1 MGKTKLIVGLGN
13 PGKEYVN
20 TRHNTGFIVI
30 DYYAEKKG
38 LSFKEEKGGLYSSF
52 NNNGNKYILLKP
64 LSYMNNSGDVVK
76 KYVDYYKID
85 IDDILIIYDDKDFDV
100 GTFKVKIDGSS
111 AGHNGIKNIIENLK
125 TEDFKRL
132 KVGLSKNN
140 VDMVSFVLGK
150 FNNDER
156 CKLNVVLNE
165 TNDILDDYFVMTFD
179 NLMNK
184 YNKKG

>member
-1 MGKTKLIVGLGN
+1 MKMIVGLGN
-13 PGKEYVN
+13 PGKEYEN
-20 TRHNTGFIVI
+20 TRHNVGFMVL
-30 DYYAEKKG
+30 DNWMNKHNFTFDKNK
-38 LSFKEEKGGLYSSF
+38 LNGLYSIIKY
-52 NNNGNKYILLKP
+52 NNEDVLVLKP
-64 LSYMNNSGDVVK
+64 LSFMNLSGTVIRAFMN
-76 KYVDYYKID
+76 YYKID
-85 IDDILIIYDDKDFDV
+85 VNDLLVIYDDKDIAL
-100 GTFKVKIDGSS
+100 GSVKLKKNGSS

-150 FNNDER
+150 FNNDEM

-165 TNDILDDYFVMTFD
+165 TNDILNDYFVMTFD

>member
-1 MGKTKLIVGLGN
+1 MKMIVGLGN
-13 PGKEYVN
+13 PGKEYEN
-20 TRHNTGFIVI
+20 TRHNVGFMVL
-30 DYYAEKKG
+30 DNWMNKHNFTFDKNK
-38 LSFKEEKGGLYSSF
+38 LNGLYSII
-52 NNNGNKYILLKP
+52 KY
-64 LSYMNNSGDVVK
+64 N
-76 KYVDYYKID
+76 YKID
-85 IDDILIIYDDKDFDV
+85 VNDLLVIYDDKDIAL
-100 GTFKVKIDGSS
+100 GSVKLKKNGSS

>member
-1 MGKTKLIVGLGN
+1 MKMVVGLGN
-13 PGKEYVN
+13 PGKEYEN
-20 TRHNTGFIVI
+20 TRHNVGFMVL
-30 DYYAEKKG
+30 DNWMNKHNFTFDKNK
-38 LSFKEEKGGLYSSF
+38 LNGLYSIIKY
-52 NNNGNKYILLKP
+52 NNEDVLVLKP
-64 LSYMNNSGDVVK
+64 LSFMNLSGTVIRAFMN
-76 KYVDYYKID
+76 YYKID
-85 IDDILIIYDDKDFDV
+85 VNDLLVIYDDKDIAL
-100 GTFKVKIDGSS
+100 GSVKLKKNGSS

-150 FNNDER
+150 FNNDEM

>member
-1 MGKTKLIVGLGN
+1 MKMIVGLGN
-13 PGKEYVN
+13 PGKEYEN
-20 TRHNTGFIVI
+20 TRHNVGFMVL
-30 DYYAEKKG
+30 DNWMNKHNFTFDKNK
-38 LSFKEEKGGLYSSF
+38 LNGLYSIIKY
-52 NNNGNKYILLKP
+52 NNEDVLVLKP
-64 LSYMNNSGDVVK
+64 LSFMNLSGTVIRAFMN
-76 KYVDYYKID
+76 YYKID
-85 IDDILIIYDDKDFDV
+85 VNDLLVIYDDKDIAL
-100 GTFKVKIDGSS
+100 GSVKLKKNGSS

-140 VDMVSFVLGK
+140 VDMVSFALGK
-150 FNNDER
+150 FNNDEM

-165 TNDILDDYFVMTFD
+165 TNDILNDYFVMTFD

>member
-1 MGKTKLIVGLGN
+1 MKMVVGLGN
-13 PGKEYVN
+13 PGKEYEN
-20 TRHNTGFIVI
+20 TRHNVGFMVL
-30 DYYAEKKG
+30 DNWMNKHNFTFDKNK
-38 LSFKEEKGGLYSSF
+38 LNGLYSIIKY
-52 NNNGNKYILLKP
+52 NNEDVLVLKP
-64 LSYMNNSGDVVK
+64 LSFMNLSGTVIRAFMN
-76 KYVDYYKID
+76 YYKID
-85 IDDILIIYDDKDFDV
+85 VNDLLVIYDDKDIAL
-100 GTFKVKIDGSS
+100 GSVKLKKNGSS

-125 TEDFKRL
+125 TENFKRL

-150 FNNDER
+150 FNNDEM

>member
-1 MGKTKLIVGLGN
+1 MKMIVGLGN
-13 PGKEYVN
+13 PGKEYEN
-20 TRHNTGFIVI
+20 TRHNVGFMVL
-30 DYYAEKKG
+30 DNWMNKHNFTFDKNK
-38 LSFKEEKGGLYSSF
+38 LNGLYSIIKY
-52 NNNGNKYILLKP
+52 NNEDVLVLKP
-64 LSYMNNSGDVVK
+64 LSFMNLSGTVIRAFMN
-76 KYVDYYKID
+76 YYKID
-85 IDDILIIYDDKDFDV
+85 VNDLLVIYDDKDIAL
-100 GTFKVKIDGSS
+100 GSVKLKKNGSS

-125 TEDFKRL
+125 TENFKRL

-140 VDMVSFVLGK
+140 VDMVSFVLSK
-150 FNNDER
+150 FNNDEM

>member
-1 MGKTKLIVGLGN
+1 MKMIVGLGN
-13 PGKEYVN
+13 PGKEYEN
-20 TRHNTGFIVI
+20 TRHNVGFMVL
-30 DYYAEKKG
+30 DNWMNKHNFTFDKNK
-38 LSFKEEKGGLYSSF
+38 LNGLYSIIKY
-52 NNNGNKYILLKP
+52 NNEDVLVLKP
-64 LSYMNNSGDVVK
+64 LSFMNLSGTVIRAFMN
-76 KYVDYYKID
+76 YYKID
-85 IDDILIIYDDKDFDV
+85 VNDLLVIYDDKDIAL
-100 GTFKVKIDGSS
+100 GSVKLKKNGSS

-125 TEDFKRL
+125 TENFKRL

-150 FNNDER
+150 FNNEEM

>member
-1 MGKTKLIVGLGN
+1 MKMIVGLGN
-13 PGKEYVN
+13 PGKEYEN
-20 TRHNTGFIVI
+20 TRHNVGFMVL
-30 DYYAEKKG
+30 DNWMNKHNFTFDKNK
-38 LSFKEEKGGLYSSF
+38 LNGLYSIIKY
-52 NNNGNKYILLKP
+52 NNEDVLVLKP
-64 LSYMNNSGDVVK
+64 LSFMNLSGTVIRAFMN
-76 KYVDYYKID
+76 YYKID
-85 IDDILIIYDDKDFDV
+85 VNDLLVIYDDKDIAL
-100 GTFKVKIDGSS
+100 GSVKLKKNGSS
-111 AGHNGIKNIIENLK
+111 AGHNGINDIIENLK

-150 FNNDER
+150 FNNDEM

-165 TNDILDDYFVMTFD
+165 TNDILNDYFVMTFD

>member
-1 MGKTKLIVGLGN
+1 MKMIVGLGN
-13 PGKEYVN
+13 PGKEYEN
-20 TRHNTGFIVI
+20 TRHNVGFMVL
-30 DYYAEKKG
+30 DNWMNKHNFTFDKNK
-38 LSFKEEKGGLYSSF
+38 LNGLYSIIKY
-52 NNNGNKYILLKP
+52 NNEDVLVLKP
-64 LSYMNNSGDVVK
+64 LSFMNLSGTVIRAFMN
-76 KYVDYYKID
+76 YYKID
-85 IDDILIIYDDKDFDV
+85 VNDLLVIYDDKDIAL
-100 GTFKVKIDGSS
+100 GSVKLKKNGSS

-125 TEDFKRL
+125 TEKFKRL

-150 FNNDER
+150 FNNDEM

>member
-1 MGKTKLIVGLGN
+1 MKMIVGLGN
-13 PGKEYVN
+13 PGKEYEN
-20 TRHNTGFIVI
+20 TRHNVGFMVL
-30 DYYAEKKG
+30 DNWMNKHNFTFDKNK
-38 LSFKEEKGGLYSSF
+38 LNGLYSIIKY
-52 NNNGNKYILLKP
+52 NNEDVLVLKP
-64 LSYMNNSGDVVK
+64 LSFMNLSGTVIRAFMN
-76 KYVDYYKID
+76 YYKID
-85 IDDILIIYDDKDFDV
+85 VNDLLVIYDDKDIAL
-100 GTFKVKIDGSS
+100 GSVKLKKNGSS

-150 FNNDER
+150 FNNDEM

>member
-1 MGKTKLIVGLGN
+1 MKMIVGLGN
-13 PGKEYVN
+13 PGKEYEN
-20 TRHNTGFIVI
+20 TRHNVGFMVL
-30 DYYAEKKG
+30 DNWMNKHNFTFDKNK
-38 LSFKEEKGGLYSSF
+38 LNGLYSIIKY
-52 NNNGNKYILLKP
+52 NNEDVLVLKP
-64 LSYMNNSGDVVK
+64 LSFMNLSGTVIRAFMN
-76 KYVDYYKID
+76 YYKID
-85 IDDILIIYDDKDFDV
+85 VNDLLVIYDDKDIAL
-100 GTFKVKIDGSS
+100 GSVKLKKNGSS

-125 TEDFKRL
+125 TENFKRL

-150 FNNDER
+150 FNNDEM
-156 CKLNVVLNE
+156 CKLNDVLNE

>member
-1 MGKTKLIVGLGN
+1 MKMIVGLGN
-13 PGKEYVN
+13 PGKEYEN
-20 TRHNTGFIVI
+20 TRHNVGFMVL
-30 DYYAEKKG
+30 DNWMNKHNFTFDKNK
-38 LSFKEEKGGLYSSF
+38 LNGLYSIIKY
-52 NNNGNKYILLKP
+52 NNEDVLVLKP
-64 LSYMNNSGDVVK
+64 LSFMNLSGTVIRAFMN
-76 KYVDYYKID
+76 YYKID
-85 IDDILIIYDDKDFDV
+85 VNDLLVIYDDKDIAL
-100 GTFKVKIDGSS
+100 GSVKLKKNGSS

-140 VDMVSFVLGK
+140 VEMVSFVLGK
-150 FNNDER
+150 FNNDEM

-165 TNDILDDYFVMTFD
+165 TNDILNDYFVMTFD

>member
-1 MGKTKLIVGLGN
+1 MKMVVGLGN
-13 PGKEYVN
+13 PGKEYEN
-20 TRHNTGFIVI
+20 TRHNVGFMVL
-30 DYYAEKKG
+30 DNWMNKHNFTFDKNK
-38 LSFKEEKGGLYSSF
+38 LNGLYSIIKY
-52 NNNGNKYILLKP
+52 NNEDVLVLKP
-64 LSYMNNSGDVVK
+64 LSFMNLSGTVIRAFMN
-76 KYVDYYKID
+76 YYKID
-85 IDDILIIYDDKDFDV
+85 VNDLLVIYDDKDIAL
-100 GTFKVKIDGSS
+100 GSVKLKKNGSS

-150 FNNDER
+150 FNNEEM

-165 TNDILDDYFVMTFD
+165 TNDILNDYFVMTFD

>member
-1 MGKTKLIVGLGN
+1 MKMIVGLGN
-13 PGKEYVN
+13 PGKEYEN
-20 TRHNTGFIVI
+20 TRHNVGFMVL
-30 DYYAEKKG
+30 DNWMNKHNFTFDKNK
-38 LSFKEEKGGLYSSF
+38 LNGLYSIIKY
-52 NNNGNKYILLKP
+52 NNEDVLVLKP
-64 LSYMNNSGDVVK
+64 LSFMNLSGTVIRAFMN
-76 KYVDYYKID
+76 YYKID
-85 IDDILIIYDDKDFDV
+85 VNDLLVIYDDKDIAL
-100 GTFKVKIDGSS
+100 GSVKLKKNGSS

-125 TEDFKRL
+125 TENFKRL

-150 FNNDER
+150 FNNDEM

>member
-1 MGKTKLIVGLGN
+1 MKMIVGLGN
-13 PGKEYVN
+13 PGKEYEN
-20 TRHNTGFIVI
+20 TRHNVGFMVL
-30 DYYAEKKG
+30 DNWMNKHNFTFDKNK
-38 LSFKEEKGGLYSSF
+38 LNGLYSIIKY
-52 NNNGNKYILLKP
+52 NNEDVLVLKP
-64 LSYMNNSGDVVK
+64 LSFMNLSGTVIRAFMN
-76 KYVDYYKID
+76 YYKID
-85 IDDILIIYDDKDFDV
+85 VNDLLVIYDDKDIAL
-100 GTFKVKIDGSS
+100 GSVKLKKNGSS

-150 FNNDER
+150 FNNEEM

-165 TNDILDDYFVMTFD
+165 TNDILNDYFVMTFD

>member
-1 MGKTKLIVGLGN
+1 MKMIVGLGN
-13 PGKEYVN
+13 PGKEYEN
-20 TRHNTGFIVI
+20 TRHNVGFMVL
-30 DYYAEKKG
+30 DNWMNKHNFTFDKNK
-38 LSFKEEKGGLYSSF
+38 LNGLYSIIKY
-52 NNNGNKYILLKP
+52 NNEDVLVLKP
-64 LSYMNNSGDVVK
+64 LSFMNLSGTVIRAFMN
-76 KYVDYYKID
+76 YYKID
-85 IDDILIIYDDKDFDV
+85 VNDLLVIYDDKDIAL
-100 GTFKVKIDGSS
+100 GSVKLKKNGSS

-125 TEDFKRL
+125 TENFKRL

-150 FNNDER
+150 FNNDEM

-165 TNDILDDYFVMTFD
+165 TNDILNDYFVMTFD

>member
-1 MGKTKLIVGLGN
+1 MKMIVGLGN
-13 PGKEYVN
+13 PGKEYEN
-20 TRHNTGFIVI
+20 TRHNVGFMVL
-30 DYYAEKKG
+30 DNWMNKHNFTFDKNK
-38 LSFKEEKGGLYSSF
+38 LNGLYSIIKY
-52 NNNGNKYILLKP
+52 NNEDVLVLKP
-64 LSYMNNSGDVVK
+64 LSFMNLSGTVIRAFMN
-76 KYVDYYKID
+76 YYKID
-85 IDDILIIYDDKDFDV
+85 VNDLLVIYDDKDIAL
-100 GTFKVKIDGSS
+100 GSVKLKKNGSS

-125 TEDFKRL
+125 TENFKRL
-132 KVGLSKNN
+132 KVGVSKNN

-150 FNNDER
+150 FNNDEM

>member
-1 MGKTKLIVGLGN
+1 MKMIVGLGN
-13 PGKEYVN
+13 PGKEYEN
-20 TRHNTGFIVI
+20 TRHNVGFMVL
-30 DYYAEKKG
+30 DNWMNKHNFTFDKNK
-38 LSFKEEKGGLYSSF
+38 LNGLYSIIKY
-52 NNNGNKYILLKP
+52 NNEDVLVLKP
-64 LSYMNNSGDVVK
+64 LSFMNLSGTIIRAFMN
-76 KYVDYYKID
+76 YYKID
-85 IDDILIIYDDKDFDV
+85 VNDLLVIYDDKDIAL
-100 GTFKVKIDGSS
+100 GSVKLKKNGSS

-125 TEDFKRL
+125 TENFKRL

-150 FNNDER
+150 FNNDEM

>member
-1 MGKTKLIVGLGN
+1 MKMIVGLGN
-13 PGKEYVN
+13 PGKEYEN
-20 TRHNTGFIVI
+20 TRHNVGFMVL
-30 DYYAEKKG
+30 DNWMNKHNFTFDKNK
-38 LSFKEEKGGLYSSF
+38 LNGLYSIIKY
-52 NNNGNKYILLKP
+52 NNDDVLVLKP
-64 LSYMNNSGDVVK
+64 LSFMNLSGTVIRAFMN
-76 KYVDYYKID
+76 YYKID
-85 IDDILIIYDDKDFDV
+85 VNDLLVIYDDKDIAL
-100 GTFKVKIDGSS
+100 GSVKLKKNGSS

-125 TEDFKRL
+125 TENFKRL

-150 FNNDER
+150 FNNDEM

>member
-1 MGKTKLIVGLGN
+1 MKMIVGLGN
-13 PGKEYVN
+13 PGKEYEN
-20 TRHNTGFIVI
+20 TRHNVGFMVL
-30 DYYAEKKG
+30 DNWMNKHNFTFDKNK
-38 LSFKEEKGGLYSSF
+38 LNGLYSIIKY
-52 NNNGNKYILLKP
+52 NNEDVLVLKP
-64 LSYMNNSGDVVK
+64 LSFMNLSGTVIRAFMN
-76 KYVDYYKID
+76 YYKID
-85 IDDILIIYDDKDFDV
+85 VNDLLVIYDDKDIEL
-100 GTFKVKIDGSS
+100 GSVKLKKNGSS

-125 TEDFKRL
+125 TEYFKRL

-150 FNNDER
+150 FNNDEM

>member
-1 MGKTKLIVGLGN
+1 MKMIVGLGN
-13 PGKEYVN
+13 PGKEYEN
-20 TRHNTGFIVI
+20 TRHNVGFMVL
-30 DYYAEKKG
+30 DNWMNKHNFTFDKNK
-38 LSFKEEKGGLYSSF
+38 LNGLYSIIKY
-52 NNNGNKYILLKP
+52 NNEDVLVLKP
-64 LSYMNNSGDVVK
+64 LSFMNLSGTVIRAFMN
-76 KYVDYYKID
+76 YYKID
-85 IDDILIIYDDKDFDV
+85 VNDLLVIYDDKDIAL
-100 GTFKVKIDGSS
+100 GSVKLKKNGSS

-125 TEDFKRL
+125 TENFKRL

-150 FNNDER
+150 FNNDEM

-165 TNDILDDYFVMTFD
+165 TNDILDDYFVMAFD

>member
-1 MGKTKLIVGLGN
+1 MKMIVGLGN
-13 PGKEYVN
+13 PGKEYEN
-20 TRHNTGFIVI
+20 TRHNVGFMVL
-30 DYYAEKKG
+30 DNWMNKHNFTFDKNK
-38 LSFKEEKGGLYSSF
+38 LNGLYSIIKY
-52 NNNGNKYILLKP
+52 NNEDVLVLKP
-64 LSYMNNSGDVVK
+64 LSFMNLSGTVIRAFMN
-76 KYVDYYKID
+76 YYKID
-85 IDDILIIYDDKDFDV
+85 VNDLLVIYDDKDIAL
-100 GTFKVKIDGSS
+100 GSVKLKKNGSS

-125 TEDFKRL
+125 TENFKRL

-140 VDMVSFVLGK
+140 VAMVSFVLGK
-150 FNNDER
+150 FNNDEM

>member
-1 MGKTKLIVGLGN
+1 MVLDNWMNKHNFTFDKNKLN
-13 PGKEYVN
+13 
-20 TRHNTGFIVI
+20 
-30 DYYAEKKG
+30 
-38 LSFKEEKGGLYSSF
+38 GLYSIIKY
-52 NNNGNKYILLKP
+52 NNEDVLVLKP
-64 LSYMNNSGDVVK
+64 LSFMNLSGTVIRAFMN
-76 KYVDYYKID
+76 YYKID
-85 IDDILIIYDDKDFDV
+85 VNDLLVIYDDKDIAL
-100 GTFKVKIDGSS
+100 GSVKLKKNGSS

-125 TEDFKRL
+125 TENFKRL

-150 FNNDER
+150 FNNDEM

-184 YNKKG
+184 YNKKGWLYVKVIWYKKVSI

>member
-1 MGKTKLIVGLGN
+1 MKMIVGLGN
-13 PGKEYVN
+13 PGKEYEN
-20 TRHNTGFIVI
+20 TRHNVGFLVL
-30 DYYAEKKG
+30 DNWMNKHNFTFDKNK
-38 LSFKEEKGGLYSSF
+38 LNGLYSIIKY
-52 NNNGNKYILLKP
+52 NNEDVLVLKP
-64 LSYMNNSGDVVK
+64 LSFMNLSGTVIRAFMN
-76 KYVDYYKID
+76 YYKID
-85 IDDILIIYDDKDFDV
+85 VNDLLVIYDDKDIAL
-100 GTFKVKIDGSS
+100 GSVKLKKNGSS

-150 FNNDER
+150 FNNDEM

>member
-1 MGKTKLIVGLGN
+1 MKMIVGLGN
-13 PGKEYVN
+13 PGKEYEN
-20 TRHNTGFIVI
+20 TRHNVGFMVL
-30 DYYAEKKG
+30 DNWMNKHNFTFDKNK
-38 LSFKEEKGGLYSSF
+38 LNGLYSII
-52 NNNGNKYILLKP
+52 KYNHEDVLVLKP
-64 LSYMNNSGDVVK
+64 LSFMNLSGTVIRAFMN
-76 KYVDYYKID
+76 YYKID
-85 IDDILIIYDDKDFDV
+85 VNDLLVIYDDKDIAL
-100 GTFKVKIDGSS
+100 GSVKLKKNGSS

-150 FNNDER
+150 FNNDEM

>member
-1 MGKTKLIVGLGN
+1 MKMIVGLGN
-13 PGKEYVN
+13 PGKEYEN
-20 TRHNTGFIVI
+20 TRHNVGFMVL
-30 DYYAEKKG
+30 DNWMNKHNFSLEKNK
-38 LSFKEEKGGLYSSF
+38 FNGLYSIIKY
-52 NNNGNKYILLKP
+52 NNEDVLILKP
-64 LSYMNNSGDVVK
+64 LSFMNLSGTVIK
-76 KYVDYYKID
+76 SFMNYYKID
-85 IDDILIIYDDKDFDV
+85 VNDLLVIYDDKDIEI
-100 GTFKVKIDGSS
+100 GSVKLKKNGSC
-111 AGHNGIKNIIENLK
+111 AGHNGIRNIIENLK
-125 TEDFKRL
+125 TENFKRL

-150 FNNDER
+150 FNNDEK

>member
-1 MGKTKLIVGLGN
+1 MKMIVGLGN
-13 PGKEYVN
+13 PGKEYEN
-20 TRHNTGFIVI
+20 TRHNVGFLVL
-30 DYYAEKKG
+30 DNWMNKHNFTFDKNK
-38 LSFKEEKGGLYSSF
+38 LNGLYSIIKY
-52 NNNGNKYILLKP
+52 NNEDVLVLKP
-64 LSYMNNSGDVVK
+64 LSFMNLSGTVIRAFMN
-76 KYVDYYKID
+76 YYKID
-85 IDDILIIYDDKDFDV
+85 VNDLLVIYDDKDIAL
-100 GTFKVKIDGSS
+100 GSVKLKKNGSS

-125 TEDFKRL
+125 TENFKRL

-150 FNNDER
+150 FNNDEM

>member
-1 MGKTKLIVGLGN
+1 MKMVVGLGN
-13 PGKEYVN
+13 PGKEYEN
-20 TRHNTGFIVI
+20 TRHNVGFMVL
-30 DYYAEKKG
+30 DNWMNKHNFTFDKNK
-38 LSFKEEKGGLYSSF
+38 LNGLYSIIKY
-52 NNNGNKYILLKP
+52 NNEDVLVLKP
-64 LSYMNNSGDVVK
+64 LSFMNLSGTVIRAFIN
-76 KYVDYYKID
+76 YYKID
-85 IDDILIIYDDKDFDV
+85 VNDLLVIYDDKDIAL
-100 GTFKVKIDGSS
+100 GSVKLKKNGSS

-125 TEDFKRL
+125 TENFKRL

-150 FNNDER
+150 FNNDEM

>member
-1 MGKTKLIVGLGN
+1 MKMIVGLGN
-13 PGKEYVN
+13 PGKEYEN
-20 TRHNTGFIVI
+20 TRHNVGFMVL
-30 DYYAEKKG
+30 DNWMNKHNFTFDKNK
-38 LSFKEEKGGLYSSF
+38 LNGLYSIIKY
-52 NNNGNKYILLKP
+52 NNEDVLVLKP
-64 LSYMNNSGDVVK
+64 LSFINLSGTVIRAFIN
-76 KYVDYYKID
+76 YYKID
-85 IDDILIIYDDKDFDV
+85 VNDLLVIYDDKDIAL
-100 GTFKVKIDGSS
+100 GSVKLKKNGSS

-125 TEDFKRL
+125 TENFKRL

-150 FNNDER
+150 FNNDEM

>member
-1 MGKTKLIVGLGN
+1 MKMIVGLGN
-13 PGKEYVN
+13 PGKEYEN
-20 TRHNTGFIVI
+20 TRHNVGFMVL
-30 DYYAEKKG
+30 DNWMNKHNFTFDKNK
-38 LSFKEEKGGLYSSF
+38 LNGLYSIIKY
-52 NNNGNKYILLKP
+52 NNEDVLVLKP
-64 LSYMNNSGDVVK
+64 LSFMNLSGTVIRAFMN
-76 KYVDYYKID
+76 YYKID
-85 IDDILIIYDDKDFDV
+85 VNDLFVIYDDKDIAL
-100 GTFKVKIDGSS
+100 GSVKLKKNGSS

-125 TEDFKRL
+125 TENFKRL

-150 FNNDER
+150 FNNDEM